1 MEPDD
6 FLSQETRTTHERTYF
21 ISVTPNE
28 LSCSAEI
35 FEKCLELSKPITK
48 EVHRDLGDLYAY
60 LALVMVP
67 QDEGFITLAY
77 SSSRDVKNRFVE
89 QIASQDVSVGR
100 HFEDRPDII
109 RRFDSPS
116 LKVYPPDFRRGWFFD
131 SLDRFGQYH
140 PWRDER

>member
-1 MEPDD
+1 MGPED

-48 EVHRDLGDLYAY
+48 EVHRLGDLYAY

-77 SSSRDVKNRFVE
+77 SSSRDVKNQFVE

-100 HFEDRPDII
+100 HFEDKQDII

-116 LKVYPPDFRRGWFFD
+116 LTVCPPNFRRGWFFD
-131 SLDRFGQYH
+131 SLDRYGQYH
-140 PWRDER
+140 PWRDE